1 MSSYT
6 KTFIFGIP
14 YCSIVFGSFLEKYT
28 LNKKTR
34 STFILDF
41 SIFMLYCIC
50 LIYYFIFLFFIRS
63 KLPLV
68 QNKIAATALGSG
80 SRDMALVCIE
90 RPSIT
95 LHHQMQKWAP
105 QWIILPFT
113 SWTFQKD
120 IIKTCGLFKLKIHS
134 SIWSFMFHDFRRNTP
149 NILRFI
155 LQAAECFKKSIYQQ
169 LVFFKIF
176 IKLTY
181 NFPDVWQLYLLKV
194 PKWCLMLP
202 LVVTLL
208 LPLCPVCPDLAPAV
222 RCFQCSEFPAQP
234 GDRDEAMGPCP
245 GEDTGKHG
253 NKARHYY
260 LVKREA
266 CYPDDVRLESVIYT
280 IYTYLQRSSHRTL
293 IMNII

>member
-134 SIWSFMFHDFRRNTP
+134 SIWSFMFHDFRWKYFAFHFCRQLNVSRNP
-149 NILRFI
+149 FI
-155 LQAAECFKKSIYQQ
+155 NNLYFFNLYQLDLQLSRCLSTLPTKSSQVMPDAAPGGQ
-169 LVFFKIF
+169 LA
-176 IKLTY
+176 
-181 NFPDVWQLYLLKV
+181 P
-194 PKWCLMLP
+194 PPLP
-202 LVVTLL
+202 SLPWPGPCRAL
-208 LPLCPVCPDLAPAV
+208 LPMFRVPHPA
-222 RCFQCSEFPAQP
+222 RRQ
-234 GDRDEAMGPCP
+234 GRG
-245 GEDTGKHG
+245 HG
-253 NKARHYY
+253 
-260 LVKREA
+260 
-266 CYPDDVRLESVIYT
+266 
-280 IYTYLQRSSHRTL
+280 TL
-293 IMNII
+293 PRWGWKK

>member
-134 SIWSFMFHDFRRNTP
+134 SIWSFMFHDFRWKYFAFHFCRQLNVSRNQ
-149 NILRFI
+149 FI
-155 LQAAECFKKSIYQQ
+155 NNLYFLKSSSSWHTTFQM
-169 LVFFKIF
+169 FDNF
-176 IKLTY
+176 TY
-181 NFPDVWQLYLLKV
+181 
-194 PKWCLMLP
+194 
-202 LVVTLL
+202 
-208 LPLCPVCPDLAPAV
+208 
-222 RCFQCSEFPAQP
+222 
-234 GDRDEAMGPCP
+234 
-245 GEDTGKHG
+245 
-253 NKARHYY
+253 
-260 LVKREA
+260 
-266 CYPDDVRLESVIYT
+266 
-280 IYTYLQRSSHRTL
+280 
-293 IMNII
+293 